1 MTLIEM
7 SMDRYWI
14 PALESGAKTATT
26 RLEKRGDTGDTFEI
40 DGHRYLITNVVC
52 MSMYA
57 AVHIFHFREG
67 FEEWTDMR
75 DTFLQYYPDLADGEQ
90 VYVHEFKEIPR
101 EFAAKDVV
109 AQAEEVSDDVFDKMP
124 REASR

>member
-1 MTLIEM
+1 MTLIEI
-7 SMDRYWI
+7 SMDRQWI
-14 PALESGAKTATT
+14 PALESGAKTTT
-26 RLEKRGDTGDTFEI
+26 TLLKKKGDTGDVFEI

-75 DTFLQYYPDLADGEQ
+75 DALLQYYPELADVDQ
-90 VYVHEFKEIPR
+90 VYVHEFKEVPL
-101 EFAAKDVV
+101 EVAMKDAVVLTEAA
-109 AQAEEVSDDVFDKMP
+109 SSDVFRTLRKAP
-124 REASR
+124 L